1 MKLYILTNMYIGG
14 THPGIQG
21 IHSAIELV
29 TKYTYDGRD
38 FPELEE
44 QVVTFTEQ
52 HKTVVMLRSGMDH
65 TALQELVNNL
75 DQLHGAV
82 SFARTRIE
90 DYQPDFQLLPFA
102 EFKESGLNNTIT
114 SVAILCTSEMVN
126 DMAELRKGEL
136 SERYMVSVYGEVVG
150 ELLMKMAYMGLV
162 S

>member
-1 MKLYILTNMYIGG
+1 MKLYLLTNMYVGG

-21 IHSAIELV
+21 VHSAIELV

-102 EFKESGLNNTIT
+102 EFKEPGLNNTIT
-114 SVAILCTSEMVN
+114 SVAVLCTSEMVN

-136 SERYMVSVYGEVVG
+136 SEQYFVSVYGEVVG
-150 ELLMKMAYMGLV
+150 ELLMKMTYMGLV
-162 S
+162 